1 MRSSWMFDK
10 TTKGIVVLD
19 VLTKQLKAIVEL

>member
-1 MRSSWMFDK
+1 MCSSQMFDK
-10 TTKGIVVLD
+10 AAKGIVVLD

>member
-1 MRSSWMFDK
+1 MFDK
-10 TTKGIVVLD
+10 AAKGIVVLD